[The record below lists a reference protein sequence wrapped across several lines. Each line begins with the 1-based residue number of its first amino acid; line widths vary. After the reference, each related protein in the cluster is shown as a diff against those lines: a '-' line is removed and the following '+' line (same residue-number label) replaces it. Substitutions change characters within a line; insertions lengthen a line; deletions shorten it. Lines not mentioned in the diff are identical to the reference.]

1 MSPDTNASS
10 VRLASRSPRR
20 RELLERIGVVVEI
33 APADIDESPAVGEQ
47 PTRYVERL
55 ARSKLA
61 AVIARTSGRPSM
73 VTLAAD
79 TTVDADGRILGQ
91 PADEA
96 DAREMLAALSGRN
109 HRVHT
114 AVAVADR
121 HGTVRVDVVTS
132 LVTMVPITD
141 TLAEWYLGTG
151 EPFGKAGGY
160 AVQGAGGVLVESV
173 RGSLSNVVGLPLR
186 ETARLLEA
194 AGVCL
199 PGRIR
204 PGR

>member
-1 MSPDTNASS
+1 MNPGTNAPS

-33 APADIDESPAVGEQ
+33 APADIDESPAVGEE

-55 ARSKLA
+55 ARSKLV
-61 AVIARTSGRPSM
+61 AVIDRTSGLATM

-79 TTVDADGRILGQ
+79 TTVDVDGRILGQ
-91 PADEA
+91 PADDAE
-96 DAREMLAALSGRN
+96 AREMLAALSGRS

-114 AVAVADR
+114 AAAVADR
-121 HGTVRVDVVTS
+121 DGTVRVAVVTS

-141 TLAEWYLGTG
+141 PLAEWYLGTG

-194 AGVCL
+194 AGVRL
-199 PGRIR
+199 PGRIP